1 MRWTLHNS
9 GLRSLGRM
17 TIIFFPQMQYLLTQM
32 SLENKSRTPATTKS
46 AFASALPNSKM
57 DRPSLRLASTKNATS
72 TLASALRAVSVNV
85 KRRSTPSQRRSDT
98 STRRE
103 QRPSSNTSPLRLQAK
118 SRSSSKSALTALP
131 PPTWLSTPTD
141 TSAASAERPSSVW
154 PLMARDSLS
163 PSKTKRSKSLSLPLP
178 VKERPPPRKRSE
190 QLPLARIEGCII

>member
-1 MRWTLHNS
+1 
-9 GLRSLGRM
+9 M
-17 TIIFFPQMQYLLTQM
+17 TIIFLPQMQYLLTQM

-46 AFASALPNSKM
+46 ASFLALPNSKM
-57 DRPSLRLASTKNATS
+57 VRPSLRLASTKNATS
-72 TLASALRAVSVNV
+72 TLALALRAVSVSV
-85 KRRSTPSQRRSDT
+85 KRRFTPSQRRSDT

-118 SRSSSKSALTALP
+118 SRSSSKSAPTALP

-154 PLMARDSLS
+154 PPMARDFPS
-163 PSKTKRSKSLSLPLP
+163 PSKTKRSRLSSPPLS

-190 QLPLARIEGCII
+190 QSLLDFLAGVWGCVI